1 MVSGGSHPISSN
13 IGYQT
18 NIDYWMIDIKSKSSS
33 HLLYYNFILVEQKI
47 WRITIIII
55 NINTIILKM
64 IIVIIT
70 IIRIISKSC

>member
-1 MVSGGSHPISSN
+1 
-13 IGYQT
+13 
-18 NIDYWMIDIKSKSSS
+18 MIDIKSKSSS
-33 HLLYYNFILVEQKI
+33 HLLYYNFILIEQKI

-64 IIVIIT
+64 IIVIIIT